1 MAAVGCVESGLLDK
15 KCSSEKVNYE
25 ISKLCKNN
33 VIQHCSFLEN
43 SNKELLNLSAEM
55 DSKKDD
61 FVRVGA
67 TTAVFAKPSIPSLRS
82 RPIRN
87 PNEIVSDVSVIR
99 PPTSCLRRRP
109 DTRSSSETKCS
120 ESCSSTNNNLY
131 STLKG
136 SSNHNNNHL
145 LHLGSAVFN
154 SLCATHHSPGAGR
167 MGVLC
172 TEKTCSG
179 DKCQCGGVTASS
191 PKPATLPSFP
201 PSPCENSQDS
211 IKSNGI
217 SRKRSLDISL
227 REQDESA
234 VTRSQRSSGTVNGII
249 THVISKEKLNG
260 EITAVLG
267 QIKLDTGLNGLKQQA
282 HLNGVKPALGLGSQS
297 NHQPASSPQTTAS
310 SSCLNGKGA
319 TLNEAGVTPQQG
331 STIMVVDALK
341 RPQPPSTL
349 SASQCLSPQPTAN
362 DQLNQSTQGT
372 QGSKGSNNCS
382 TDNNPGSPKCILSPP
397 NTTVLSLRQRPGHS
411 HKSSSLPASPQA
423 TSSLKSKLTT
433 SSSLSSLSTLAA
445 DPPSPSQPSTVQCKW
460 RGCSVE
466 LDASDLLEH
475 IRKHAETQI
484 AKETYSCLWL
494 DCKVFNK
501 PSWSGS
507 WLERHIVTHSGHR
520 PFKCILDN
528 CGQRFHSQAALERH
542 VNGHFTANSQNGAK
556 CSRSREEINHRMLQ
570 KRRRQMKRRS
580 LQAVKRNDFFDEH
593 TMAVV
598 KQELFALTECTHL
611 DLSGNL
617 LHTTFQ
623 GLVVGRRETNSGAK
637 HSLIEFTP
645 SAVLED
651 EWVPEEEEDHICE
664 ISIPLSQL
672 PHDTVTN
679 LHSSLYRRHRFRKH
693 RRK

>member
-1 MAAVGCVESGLLDK
+1 
-15 KCSSEKVNYE
+15 
-25 ISKLCKNN
+25 
-33 VIQHCSFLEN
+33 
-43 SNKELLNLSAEM
+43 
-55 DSKKDD
+55 
-61 FVRVGA
+61 
-67 TTAVFAKPSIPSLRS
+67 
-82 RPIRN
+82 
-87 PNEIVSDVSVIR
+87 
-99 PPTSCLRRRP
+99 
-109 DTRSSSETKCS
+109 
-120 ESCSSTNNNLY
+120 
-131 STLKG
+131 
-136 SSNHNNNHL
+136 
-145 LHLGSAVFN
+145 
-154 SLCATHHSPGAGR
+154 

-191 PKPATLPSFP
+191 PKPATLASFP

-211 IKSNGI
+211 IKTNGT

-234 VTRSQRSSGTVNGII
+234 VSRSQRSSGTINGII
-249 THVISKEKLNG
+249 THIISKEKLSG
-260 EITAVLG
+260 EISAVLG
-267 QIKLDTGLNGLKQQA
+267 QNGFKLDTGLNGLKQHA
-282 HLNGVKPALGLGSQS
+282 HLNGVKPAICQGS
-297 NHQPASSPQTTAS
+297 NHQPAASPQIKAS
-310 SSCLNGKGA
+310 SSFLNGKSSSQ
-319 TLNEAGVTPQQG
+319 NEAGVTPQQG
-331 STIMVVDALK
+331 STIMVVDAQK

-349 SASQCLSPQPTAN
+349 ATAQCLTAQSAAN

-382 TDNNPGSPKCILSPP
+382 TDNNPVSPKCILSPA
-397 NTTVLSLRQRPGHS
+397 NTTVLSLRQRPGHT

-433 SSSLSSLSTLAA
+433 SSSFSSLSTLATE
-445 DPPSPSQPSTVQCKW
+445 PPSPSQPSTVQCKW

-484 AKETYSCLWL
+484 AKDTYSCLWV

-556 CSRSREEINHRMLQ
+556 CSRSREEINQRMLQ

-580 LQAVKRNDFFDEH
+580 LQAGKHLLSCVIQANILNSLCACVK
-593 TMAVV
+593 
-598 KQELFALTECTHL
+598 
-611 DLSGNL
+611 
-617 LHTTFQ
+617 
-623 GLVVGRRETNSGAK
+623 
-637 HSLIEFTP
+637 
-645 SAVLED
+645 
-651 EWVPEEEEDHICE
+651 
-664 ISIPLSQL
+664 
-672 PHDTVTN
+672 
-679 LHSSLYRRHRFRKH
+679 
-693 RRK
+693 